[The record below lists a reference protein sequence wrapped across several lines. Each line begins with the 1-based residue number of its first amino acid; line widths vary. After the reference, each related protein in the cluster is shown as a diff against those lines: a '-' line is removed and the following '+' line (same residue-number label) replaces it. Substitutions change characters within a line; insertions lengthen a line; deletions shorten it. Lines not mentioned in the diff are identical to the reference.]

1 MRKVHSHRERER
13 ERERGVVGVTRWEGG
28 RLVLI
33 PDLAGVWDGMVT
45 HGVVDWMSMKTVK

>member
-1 MRKVHSHRERER
+1 LRKVHSHRERER